1 MSNLESSFDEAMLN
15 IYLTAKTECGY
26 NATYFLRMIQD
37 YGGLAAAKRLL
48 HDNKVHEGLTNLYF
62 LGRIDITMEAV
73 IWDNAVWHELFT
85 EEELQI
91 ARSRLEDLHYFSNR

>member
-1 MSNLESSFDEAMLN
+1 MDNLKSSFDEAMLD
-15 IYLTAKTECGY
+15 IYRTAKYECDY

-37 YGGLAAAKRLL
+37 YGGLDAAKRLL

-62 LGRIDITMEAV
+62 LGRTDITMEAV

-85 EEELQI
+85 EEELQTVKT
-91 ARSRLEDLHYFSNR
+91 RLEDLHYFRK